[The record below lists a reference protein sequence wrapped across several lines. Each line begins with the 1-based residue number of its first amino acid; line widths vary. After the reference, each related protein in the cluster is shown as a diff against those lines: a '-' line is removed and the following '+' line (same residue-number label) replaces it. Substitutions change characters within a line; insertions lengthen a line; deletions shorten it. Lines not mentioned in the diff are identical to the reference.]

1 MKLLNKISAVA
12 SLKKQN
18 EDLIETNVR
27 LRKYEKDIIKRL
39 NTIKENYEPD
49 KLKKL
54 KEFEDFCKNL
64 NVKKSKLLEELN
76 VLEKTIE
83 LKKELFYGL
92 VVKQDVVE
100 EKLHNLIEQENKL
113 DLRVAFVEEL
123 ERRWNEKQLSAN

>member
-27 LRKYEKDIIKRL
+27 LQKYEKDIIKRL